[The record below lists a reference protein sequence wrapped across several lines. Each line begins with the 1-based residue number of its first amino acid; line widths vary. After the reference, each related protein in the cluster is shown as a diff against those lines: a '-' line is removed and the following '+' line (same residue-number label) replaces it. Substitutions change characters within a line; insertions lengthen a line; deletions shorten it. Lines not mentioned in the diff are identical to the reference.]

1 MKTILVVDDEYAL
14 VETLV
19 ELLQDEG
26 YRAVSA
32 ANGLDALDRLQ
43 KEKPDLILTDNMM
56 PIADGKEFIRG
67 VRALEEYRNTP
78 LVMMSS
84 SPKHVALANGAGR
97 EIEVSAF
104 LAKPFLVENLLD
116 LVEALIGKAD
126 DGTGEQSRH

>member
-116 LVEALIGKAD
+116 LVERLIGKAD

>member
-14 VETLV
+14 VEALV
-19 ELLQDEG
+19 ELLLEEG

-67 VRALEEYRNTP
+67 VRALDEYRNTP

-84 SPKHVALANGAGR
+84 SPKQVALAAGSGR

-104 LAKPFLVENLLD
+104 LAKPFMVEDLLD
-116 LVEALIGKAD
+116 LVERLIGKAD
-126 DGTGEQSRH
+126 EGTGRQVRH